1 MERPVVRPLEVT
13 VVADNPETIESL
25 RSYLSGAGVSSH
37 GRRDLRD
44 ADLVTAAS
52 SALVIFPDE
61 LAHGEVVTCIC
72 ALRSAHPALP
82 IVVVTGAP
90 QRFQSALEPDGD
102 SRLPIVLPKPAF
114 GWTILD
120 TIRAYARSEQA

>member
-1 MERPVVRPLEVT
+1 MKRPAVRPLEVI
-13 VVADNPETIESL
+13 VVADNPETIDSL
-25 RSYLSGAGVSSH
+25 RGYLSGAGVSSKG
-37 GRRDLRD
+37 GRELCDP
-44 ADLVTAAS
+44 DLVAAAT

-61 LAHGEVVTCIC
+61 LVQSEVVSCIW
-72 ALRSAHPALP
+72 ALRSARPELA

-114 GWTILD
+114 GWAILD
-120 TIRAYARSEQA
+120 TIRAHARSEQA